1 MPAGNSR
8 LPFIKHNH
16 DPTITACKMYDRAT
30 KQVIDRGLIASWF
43 STNCGEAGRCAG
55 IAYSQLL
62 PNANKWTIAKKDL
75 NLADRTQCCPAYF
88 YDRDTYRLYQF
99 SAACAA
105 GDWSGFYS
113 DLAGLLRYSDDCGET
128 CSTVCSTCTLPCTR

>member
-1 MPAGNSR
+1 
-8 LPFIKHNH
+8 
-16 DPTITACKMYDRAT
+16 MYDRAT

-128 CSTVCSTCTLPCTR
+128 WSDVQIIWPKHGVEHQIVVTIIKSHFKPVPIFK

>member
-1 MPAGNSR
+1 M
-8 LPFIKHNH
+8 
-16 DPTITACKMYDRAT
+16 
-30 KQVIDRGLIASWF
+30 
-43 STNCGEAGRCAG
+43 
-55 IAYSQLL
+55 
-62 PNANKWTIAKKDL
+62 TIAKKDL
-75 NLADRTQCCPAYF
+75 NLADRTQCCTAYF

-128 CSTVCSTCTLPCTR
+128 VNFERFVCALALDKFSPRVAAM